1 MTSNDTVA
9 QGDSLDKVAG
19 EVKICVKCR
28 LSETRTQAV
37 PGEGP
42 ADAAI
47 FFIGEGPG
55 RNEDLQGRPFVGAS
69 GRYLESLLKGIG
81 LDRSQVYITNVVK
94 CRPPENRDPLP
105 PELTACR
112 DFLDRQIALVQP
124 SVVVTLGRFSM
135 ARYFP
140 GESITKIHGQAKRV
154 GDTYYLPLF
163 HPAAALRN
171 ETWRAAMTEDFK
183 KIPQLLAEV
192 QAGKQANE

>member
-1 MTSNDTVA
+1 MAQDDAATVK
-9 QGDSLDKVAG
+9 GDSLEKVAS
-19 EVKICVKCR
+19 EVRICVKCG
-28 LSETRTQAV
+28 LSESRTHAV

-42 ADAAI
+42 ADARI

-69 GRYLESLLKGIG
+69 GRYLDSLIKEIG
-81 LDRSQVYITNVVK
+81 LDRTQVFITNVVK

-105 PELTACR
+105 PELAACR
-112 DFLDRQIALVQP
+112 DYLDRQIALVRP

-171 ETWRAAMTEDFK
+171 DAWRAAMKEDFQ
-183 KIPQLLAEV
+183 KIPQLLAEIRGG
-192 QAGKQANE
+192 Q